1 MTQAQSITAVLKD
14 LKEITGVTLQLDP
27 SQSED
32 LEHAVAQLHRLC
44 NAYHEKYNRSHFLQ
58 SLLYSSNS
66 AYEINEQATK
76 LHIKPE
82 ELRVF
87 FLLETAEQSDDTL
100 LTVLQSLFPSRT
112 GAYVFP
118 ANQNQIV
125 ILHPFTESPSAKRLE
140 RLAHSMVDTLNAEAL
155 VSVKATY
162 SAPFQGLTSL
172 SELYQNAC
180 LSLKIGQL
188 FASGK
193 TVFSCD
199 HLGVG
204 GLIYQLPKEACDR
217 FLNEVFRNDIPD
229 TLDFELV
236 STINRFFM
244 NNLNI
249 AETARQLHM
258 HRNTLIYRL
267 EQIQKKTDLDL
278 RNFEDALTFKIA
290 LMVMNFKN
298 TN

>member
-1 MTQAQSITAVLKD
+1 MTQAQSLTAVLND

-32 LEHAVAQLHRLC
+32 LEHAVTQLSRLC

-58 SLLYSSNS
+58 SLLHSNNS

-76 LHIKPE
+76 LHIKQE

-100 LTVLQSLFPSRT
+100 LAVLQSLFPSRT
-112 GAYVFP
+112 GSYVFR

-125 ILHPFTESPSAKRLE
+125 ILHPFTESPSEERLE

-155 VSVKATY
+155 VSVKVAY
-162 SAPFQGLTSL
+162 SSPFLGLTSL
-172 SELYQNAC
+172 CDRYQNAC
-180 LSLKIGQL
+180 LTLKIGQL
-188 FASGK
+188 FTSGK
-193 TVFSCD
+193 HVFSCN

-204 GLIYQLPKEACDR
+204 GLVYQLPQDACER
-217 FLNEVFRNDIPD
+217 FLNEVFQNDIPN
-229 TLDFELV
+229 TLEFELV

-267 EQIQKKTDLDL
+267 EQIQKKTGLDL

-290 LMVMNFKN
+290 LMVMNYRN
-298 TN
+298 VN